1 MCETVDVVY
10 RQRFCGGPGCG
21 AVFYICR
28 SCDRGHRYCND
39 SCRKKA
45 RRLQRQQANRKHQQS
60 LEGRLDHRDRQRRWR
75 ELQLRRV
82 TDQGR
87 GPVKISATIPPPQFG
102 RADEGRKIEECGLIV
117 CIVCGRHGN
126 YIEIFYRSG

>member
-1 MCETVDVVY
+1 MCETVDIVY
-10 RQRFCGGPGCG
+10 RQRFCGRPGCG
-21 AVFYICR
+21 EVFYICR

-39 SCRKKA
+39 SCREKA
-45 RRLQRQQANRKHQQS
+45 RRLQRRQANRKHQQS

-87 GPVKISATIPPPQFG
+87 EPVEVSATIPSLRIS
-102 RADEGRKIEECGLIV
+102 RADDSRQIEECGLIV
-117 CIVCGRHGN
+117 CIVCRRSGS
-126 YIEIFYRSG
+126 YIETFYRSG